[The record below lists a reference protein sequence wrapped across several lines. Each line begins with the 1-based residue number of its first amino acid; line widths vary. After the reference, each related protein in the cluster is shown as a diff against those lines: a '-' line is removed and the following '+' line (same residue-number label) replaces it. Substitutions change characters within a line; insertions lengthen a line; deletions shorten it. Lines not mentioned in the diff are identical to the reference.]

1 MSIEV
6 DYYSDVLCVWSYAT
20 KRKIDE
26 IKSQFADQ
34 VSINYRYMPLFSDM
48 HTMLAKNWS
57 DKGGLQGYNKM
68 MHSLNEKFPYVEI
81 HPEIGL
87 KNLPHSSSACHLF
100 LKAVSLLE
108 ERDEIHSDDPQNT
121 LLEQAD
127 WKIRLGYF
135 KQAKDISRQSV
146 QMAIAEELELPITQ
160 LEELLTNGEA
170 MAALSSCTTDDKQKL
185 LEGSPTFVFNE
196 GRQRL
201 FGNIGYHIIA
211 ANLKALLDTPNDKP
225 SWY

>member
-1 MSIEV
+1 MSISV

-20 KRKIDE
+20 KIKIDE
-26 IKSQFADQ
+26 MKKNFAEQ
-34 VSINYRYMPLFSDM
+34 LNINYRYMPLFSDM
-48 HTMLAKNWS
+48 HTMLNNNWA
-57 DKGGLQGYNKM
+57 DRGGLQGYNKM
-68 MHSLNEKFPYVEI
+68 MHTLNEKFPYVEM

-108 ERDEIHSDDPQNT
+108 ERGEIHADDKQNT

-135 KQAKDISRQSV
+135 KEAVDVSRQSE
-146 QMAIAEELELPITQ
+146 QMAIAEELELPVTK
-160 LEELLTNGEA
+160 LEELLCNGEA
-170 MAALSSCTTDDKQKL
+170 MAALSSCTAGDKQKL
-185 LEGSPTFVFNE
+185 LEGSPTFIFNE
-196 GRQRL
+196 GRQKL
-201 FGNIGYHIIA
+201 YGNIGYHIIE
-211 ANLKALLDTPNDKP
+211 ANIKALLAAPSDKP

>member
-1 MSIEV
+1 MSISI
-6 DYYSDVLCVWSYAT
+6 DYYSDVLCIWSYST
-20 KRKIDE
+20 KIKIDE
-26 IKSQFADQ
+26 IKKHFADQ
-34 VSINYRYMPLFSDM
+34 VCINYRYIPLFSDM
-48 HTMLAKNWS
+48 HTMLEKNWAE
-57 DKGGLQGYNKM
+57 KGGLQGYNKM
-68 MHSLNEKFPYVEI
+68 MHMLNEKFPYVEL

-108 ERDEIHSDDPQNT
+108 ERGEIQSSDRQNT

-135 KQAKDISRQSV
+135 KQAIDVSRQSV
-146 QMAIAEELELPITQ
+146 QMEIAEELELPVHK

-170 MAALSSCTTDDKQKL
+170 MAALSSCTADDKQKL
-185 LEGSPTFVFNE
+185 IEGSPTFILNE

-201 FGNIGYHIIA
+201 FGNIGYHIIE
-211 ANLKALLDTPNDKP
+211 ANIKSLLEIPENKP
-225 SWY
+225 DWY